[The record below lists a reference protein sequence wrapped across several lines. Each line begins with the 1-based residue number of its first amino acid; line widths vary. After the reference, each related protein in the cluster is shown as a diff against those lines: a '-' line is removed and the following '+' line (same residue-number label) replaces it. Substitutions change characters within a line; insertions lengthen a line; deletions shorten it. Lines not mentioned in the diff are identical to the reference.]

1 MHGVCAPP
9 SSPEHGARRAPD
21 QKQQKEKHQ
30 GAEAAETAQP
40 DPGSPVWQQI
50 DRKGRLGR
58 LTRRRLGA
66 EGQPL
71 RHAGVIG
78 KRAYAEHCQRAHAQF
93 LVYEKDA
100 DYLFLAKGNQ
110 PGLEQ
115 LARTKLPGDFPP
127 GG

>member
-1 MHGVCAPP
+1 VDGKTVKGSRQTDGRPVHLLSAVSHTSQRLLHQLPIA
-9 SSPEHGARRAPD
+9 
-21 QKQQKEKHQ
+21 QKSNEI
-30 GAEAAETAQP
+30 TAL
-40 DPGSPVWQQI
+40 
-50 DRKGRLGR
+50 R
-58 LTRRRLGA
+58 
-66 EGQPL
+66 PL
-71 RHAGVIG
+71 LEPLPLAGVVVT
-78 KRAYAEHCQRAHAQF
+78 ADAEHCQRAHAQF